1 LKLAEDKKGL
11 RVEAELGNDFVSD
24 YVRERVRRGE
34 VDGMSYGFVAGPDN
48 SKIERRPDKPHR
60 TLLGFT
66 RLLDVSPTWDP
77 AYAGTSAELRAA
89 ISAAG
94 WPQEILDGECPQIE
108 EAVAVPYDTD
118 AEEARASGS
127 DTEPFEAPA
136 LAAAKRRLHLIQIY

>member
-1 LKLAEDKKGL
+1 
-11 RVEAELGNDFVSD
+11 
-24 YVRERVRRGE
+24 
-34 VDGMSYGFVAGPDN
+34 MSYGFVAGPEN
-48 SKIERRPDKPHR
+48 SKVEQRPKKPHR
-60 TLLGFT
+60 TLLGFK
-66 RLLDVSPTWDP
+66 RLLDVSPTHDP
-77 AYAGTSAELRAA
+77 AYPGTSAELRAA

-136 LAAAKRRLHLIQIY
+136 LAAAKRRLHLIQLYERGVTR